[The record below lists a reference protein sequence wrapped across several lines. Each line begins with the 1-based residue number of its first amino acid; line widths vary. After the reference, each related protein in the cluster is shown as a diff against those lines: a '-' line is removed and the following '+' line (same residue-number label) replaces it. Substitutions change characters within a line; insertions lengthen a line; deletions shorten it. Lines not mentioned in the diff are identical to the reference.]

1 MIKVRKIIV
10 VVLAILILAV
20 PVCAAENASEIIID
34 FNAGI
39 TKESDGTLVV
49 DFNISTLGSSTRLG
63 ASKVIVEV
71 VLQLNDLSDFP
82 MSDDAMTVVL
92 SNLMDNPITTCKAI
106 SKIDNRNIIVK
117 MKRSADF
124 WFLYMENT
132 TAEPVKII
140 DGLVIAK
147 RKIAGLHGYGLEN
160 VRTLLD
166 RYDATYAF
174 DYLPARSAF
183 AVSIQFPT
191 ETS

>member
-71 VLQLNDLSDFP
+71 KENGRWTPAQTYTL
-82 MSDDAMTVVL
+82 MTNPEMQGQGRSFYRSSVTY
-92 SNLMDNPITTCKAI
+92 DNPVSGSQYRAYVKFYATNGTVADTREEYTT
-106 SKIDNRNIIVK
+106 SIV
-117 MKRSADF
+117 A
-124 WFLYMENT
+124 
-132 TAEPVKII
+132 
-140 DGLVIAK
+140 
-147 RKIAGLHGYGLEN
+147 
-160 VRTLLD
+160 
-166 RYDATYAF
+166 
-174 DYLPARSAF
+174 
-183 AVSIQFPT
+183 
-191 ETS
+191 